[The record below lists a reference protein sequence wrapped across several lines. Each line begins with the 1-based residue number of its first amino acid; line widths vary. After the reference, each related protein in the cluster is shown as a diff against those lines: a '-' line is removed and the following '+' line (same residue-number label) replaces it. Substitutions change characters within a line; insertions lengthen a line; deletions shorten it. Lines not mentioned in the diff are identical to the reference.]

1 MQQPV
6 YNYKKIRSQLFL
18 KYQMDL
24 DETSCSILFVLL
36 VEQKKHFEEQSEQ
49 LKETTRKIN
58 ASNSSLQVDSKK
70 PGSQAFW
77 FGMGKWG
84 LALIIATSIAAG
96 FYSYHLSDEAQN
108 SKTAELLKWY
118 ETYYQVSQRESKKA
132 VTDFLNKYPMP
143 QQ

>member
-1 MQQPV
+1 MQETIF
-6 YNYKKIRSQLFL
+6 NYKKIRSQLFL

-24 DETSCSILFVLL
+24 DETSCSILFVFLQ
-36 VEQKKHFEEQSEQ
+36 EQERHFEKQSQQ
-49 LKETTRKIN
+49 LEKTTRKIN

-84 LALIIATSIAAG
+84 LALIIATSIATV
-96 FYSYHLSDEAQN
+96 FYSNHLSDEAQN
-108 SKTAELLKWY
+108 NKTTELLKWY